1 MGNWR
6 RHRPELVA
14 GGAAGV
20 GATLVKPLLLQ
31 HLPFCPTVELLL
43 FWCEPQQAGGTHFP
57 ATPGH
62 DRAAS
67 EGPWKWAPT
76 CGLTLWLHTVVLWLS
91 RANTAC
97 DSAALNGAPM
107 ASILQPAC
115 SFRPP
120 LHCLILIFDDPP
132 DKCLLRLN

>member
-1 MGNWR
+1 MAGKGKRIEDSGKLAQTGRNLW
-6 RHRPELVA
+6 PEEHHCSAPGA
-14 GGAAGV
+14 GAS
-20 GATLVKPLLLQ
+20 TLLLQ
-31 HLPFCPTVELLL
+31 HLPLQYLL
-43 FWCEPQQAGGTHFP
+43 FRCEAQQAGGTYFP

-91 RANTAC
+91 RANTVC

-107 ASILQPAC
+107 ASTLQLALL
-115 SFRPP
+115 FPP
-120 LHCLILIFDDPP
+120 HHYLILIFDDPP
-132 DKCLLRLN
+132 D